1 METLFIVGSSYL
13 LPSHKAWINL
23 KTSYAETKFYEYG
36 DFISAIEDTPPDA
49 PLALVIFFQD
59 LFPVYAI
66 DSRSI
71 ESAVDSLIELL
82 QRRLHDASAE
92 TLICYADQDIQSPI
106 SSARTTPSRTVAYER
121 FREAVDQIV
130 QTSSTAYKLDLGSIF
145 AKIGEDLVY
154 DTRNWYLAHSRL
166 SSEGIAKLVE
176 TIQEVCTRIKM
187 PAKKILVLDCDNTL
201 WGGVVGEDGLSG
213 IKLGQDGIGQAF
225 VDFQRAVK
233 QFAAQGTLLA
243 VCSKNNEADVMSVF
257 EQHHAMVLK
266 KEDIVAWKVN
276 WDPKSDNIQQ
286 IAQELDLGLDSFVFW
301 DDNPLERDLVREGL
315 PKVEVPELPR
325 SVTEWPTYFRRQTHF
340 SKFATTSEDK
350 TKLEQYRSRAK
361 FVSELK
367 SSDNRISYLKSIGLK
382 PEIQRIGSSNI
393 GRAAQLC
400 AKTNQF
406 NLRTVRHTEKQLEDL
421 SKANPELNFLVS
433 LADNYGNHGIIGL
446 VCSKPLDGK
455 YLFLDT
461 FLMSCRVLG
470 RHLES
475 WMLYQLTTRAKIHG
489 YDYLVG
495 QHIPS
500 ERNQMVAQFLQQH
513 AFTESDLMTDKL
525 KVTEEA
531 KALISTA
538 PVLYFDLHQNDVPN
552 LDIFEPDSSPL
563 NP

>member
-1 METLFIVGSSYL
+1 LRG
-13 LPSHKAWINL
+13 N
-23 KTSYAETKFYEYG
+23 
-36 DFISAIEDTPPDA
+36 
-49 PLALVIFFQD
+49 
-59 LFPVYAI
+59 
-66 DSRSI
+66 
-71 ESAVDSLIELL
+71 
-82 QRRLHDASAE
+82 
-92 TLICYADQDIQSPI
+92 
-106 SSARTTPSRTVAYER
+106 
-121 FREAVDQIV
+121 
-130 QTSSTAYKLDLGSIF
+130 
-145 AKIGEDLVY
+145 
-154 DTRNWYLAHSRL
+154 
-166 SSEGIAKLVE
+166 
-176 TIQEVCTRIKM
+176 
-187 PAKKILVLDCDNTL
+187 
-201 WGGVVGEDGLSG
+201 
-213 IKLGQDGIGQAF
+213 
-225 VDFQRAVK
+225 
-233 QFAAQGTLLA
+233 
-243 VCSKNNEADVMSVF
+243 
-257 EQHHAMVLK
+257 
-266 KEDIVAWKVN
+266 
-276 WDPKSDNIQQ
+276 
-286 IAQELDLGLDSFVFW
+286 
-301 DDNPLERDLVREGL
+301 LVRQGL

-325 SVTEWPTYFRRQTHF
+325 SVTEWPIYFRRQIHF
-340 SKFATTSEDK
+340 AKFVTTAEDK

-433 LADNYGNHGIIGL
+433 LADNYGDHGIIGL

-475 WMLYQLTTRAKIHG
+475 WMLYQLTTRAKMYG

-495 QHIPS
+495 QYIPS

-513 AFTESDLMTDKL
+513 GFIESDPMTDEM

-538 PVLYFDLHQNDVPN
+538 PVLYFDLHKNDVPN
-552 LDIFEPDSSPL
+552 LDIFEPDFSPL
-563 NP
+563 NV